1 MFKCLDDIFLSLA
14 DRQILRQEIS
24 RSVVSEDYLFLL
36 IRLLLLHNHGYNF
49 GGQLVLPEEVSHSQ
63 CLVM

>member
-24 RSVVSEDYLFLL
+24 RSVVSEDYLLLL

-49 GGQLVLPEEVSHSQ
+49 VGQLVLP
-63 CLVM
+63 